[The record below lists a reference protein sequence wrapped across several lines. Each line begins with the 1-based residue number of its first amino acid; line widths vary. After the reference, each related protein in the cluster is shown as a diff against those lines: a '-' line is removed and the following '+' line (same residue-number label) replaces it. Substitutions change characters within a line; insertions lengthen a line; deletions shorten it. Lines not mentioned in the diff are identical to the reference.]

1 MRNVLKCG
9 ALLAT
14 FVFLA
19 VLPAH
24 ADSGAT
30 YNFDLSGPVSA
41 SWTMSENPTPMYFE
55 EGTVF
60 AVDVS
65 DLVVDNAPVVGGDI
79 LCFFNLDDL
88 GGMNSVL
95 SLPDLFGDQVYLG
108 DESNPTFQTGVYN
121 FSMWPTGEAETLTI
135 TQAPEPTTI
144 LLLFSGLAALGLKRK
159 REVVSEDHT
168 N

>member
-1 MRNVLKCG
+1 MEYLDMRNVLKCG

-14 FVFLA
+14 FIFLA

-30 YNFDLSGPVSA
+30 YTFNLSGPVSA
-41 SWTMSENPTPMYFE
+41 TWTMSENPTPMYFE

-60 AVDVS
+60 AVDVE
-65 DLVVDNAPVVGGDI
+65 DLVVGNAPVVGDI
-79 LCFFNLDDL
+79 LCFFNLSDS

-95 SLPDLFGDQVYLG
+95 SLPDLFGDQVYIG

-121 FSMWPTGEAETLTI
+121 FVMWPTGEAETLTI
-135 TQAPEPTTI
+135 MQTPEPGTI
-144 LLLFSGLAALGLKRK
+144 LLLFSGLAVLGLKRK
-159 REVVSEDHT
+159 REAV